1 MIHQGPGDITS
12 IDSNDPFAQRAVI
25 GRPGQ
30 PDEVGTLIAFL
41 LSEQASFITGSIY
54 TVDGGFTS

>member
-1 MIHQGPGDITS
+1 MIHQGPEDITS
-12 IDSNDPFAQRAVI
+12 SDSNDPFAQRAVI
-25 GRPGQ
+25 GTLGLPE
-30 PDEVGTLIAFL
+30 EVGTLIAFL

>member
-1 MIHQGPGDITS
+1 MIHQGLEDITS
-12 IDSNDPFAQRAVI
+12 SDSNDPFAQRAVI
-25 GRPGQ
+25 GRLGQ
-30 PDEVGTLIAFL
+30 PEEVGTLIAFL